1 MAPIDPKVLAK
12 GSNYIGLLRVA
23 ELAQPGIRPLIVQHL
38 SGELASAIAYGQI
51 VAVGWYPVQ
60 WYSELHAA
68 IARAFGSGPEL
79 ARRLGREAALEDFKT
94 LHRLVLSMLTAQ
106 TVFGQ
111 AHRIM
116 GLYWKGGEIELLGVS
131 SQRGALRFAGWTG
144 FSRLVWEDLMGSV
157 EAVVGLCAARDVS
170 CRALGAIDDT
180 SGIDLEVRW
189 A

>member
-1 MAPIDPKVLAK
+1 MASIDPKVLAK

-23 ELAQPGIRPLIVQHL
+23 EIARPGVRPLIVQHL
-38 SGELASAIAYGQI
+38 SGELASAVAYGQI
-51 VAVGWYPVQ
+51 EAVGWYPVR

-68 IARAFGSGPEL
+68 IARAFGGGPEL
-79 ARRLGREAALEDFKT
+79 ARRLGREAALADFKT

-116 GLYWKGGEIELLGVS
+116 SLYWKGGEITLLNVS
-131 SQRGALRFAGWTG
+131 HQRGALRFSGWDG

-157 EAVVGLCAARDVS
+157 EAIVSLCAAHDVN
-170 CRALGAIDDT
+170 CRALGPIDDT
-180 SGIDLEVRW
+180 GSVDLDVRW
-189 A
+189 T